1 MTKHFDVY
9 EARKDF
15 PILTRNNR
23 GKPIAYLDNA
33 ASSQKPLPVI
43 ESISNYY
50 RNNNSNVHRGIYELA
65 EDAENLY
72 IGARK
77 EIANYLSVQP
87 DEIIFA
93 RGATEALNL
102 VANSFGRSV
111 LKPDDI
117 IVLSEMEHHA
127 NIVPWQILCQQLGT
141 TIKVVPTLPDGSL
154 DRVRLSSFLLMDKVK
169 IVSLCSISNTLGT
182 NNPMKEII
190 SEAHE
195 NGVYVVVDGA
205 QSVPHESTNLA
216 ELDCDFFAFS
226 GHKVFGPMGI
236 GVLFGKKKLLE
247 TMPPYQGGGDMID
260 QVSFSGTSFAPAP
273 QRFEAGT
280 PNVAGAIGLG
290 EAFKYLQNFQMDQIK
305 SHENSLLLYARSGLE
320 EIDGFTE
327 HGTTPNKSAV
337 LSFTINGIHPHDLA
351 TILDA
356 EGIAIRTGHH
366 CCQPLMTKLGVEA
379 TARASF
385 GLYNTTEEA
394 ERFVKAVKKAVEILR

>member
-1 MTKHFDVY
+1 MTKHFDVH

-127 NIVPWQILCQQLGT
+127 NIVPWQSLCQQLGT

-337 LSFTINGIHPHDLA
+337 LSFTIHGIHPHDLA